1 MTAKRCPEC
10 GSTLRIE
17 DQSADLVTCEFCG
30 AVSSLRDTDA
40 TPVKQETK
48 PAPPPSQV
56 RPHSSRCTVVE
67 LQTQDDLASIG
78 HRLDQVEGER
88 IALVIPWDMQFLS
101 RRLDFDL
108 LRREVG
114 RRQLKVAIVST
125 DFERRGLAHRCS
137 VPAFARISDAESAQ
151 KWRARPVEPMGSP
164 PRHWWDVDVDLQPRP
179 PSRLLRLLP
188 PWFSWIKLTVRLLIF
203 LLALVV
209 IIVSAYVIV
218 PSGSVTLVPASQE
231 FVTIVPVSTDLEIEE
246 VDHAAGLIPARKI
259 GDYFE
264 SSIEV
269 ETTGIM
275 NLVTGR
281 ATGEVEFTNLL
292 VQDYV
297 VPRGTIVRT
306 SSTSY
311 PIRFRTTADVVVP
324 AAGRVLAPIEALE
337 DGVGNVGAFQIN
349 VVEGVAASAVAVI
362 NPQATS
368 GAEPREARVVTQAD
382 YDRGQALL
390 MQQLL
395 GQAYDGLSENYLEP
409 SEILLRQSLRV
420 ESMPKLA
427 YDRFVT
433 EQADRVGVNMR
444 ILVSGWTVDVD
455 NAEAVAYVA
464 LARQIPPGYRLMNA
478 RFEMGEAAEETVGPG
493 DFTFFVTAYGE
504 ADAMLN
510 PGEAVSLVRG
520 QRLDDARNR
529 LVANLPLAKEPQI
542 THWPDWPKQLK
553 WLERMPLLA
562 LRIDV
567 KVESPTEAAAQAR

>member
-1 MTAKRCPEC
+1 VTAKRCPEC

-17 DQSADLVTCEFCG
+17 DQSAELVTCEFCG
-30 AVSSLRDTDA
+30 SVSSVRGADVTLMEQKA
-40 TPVKQETK
+40 G
-48 PAPPPSQV
+48 PAAPSPQAK
-56 RPHSSRCTVVE
+56 RHPSCTVIE
-67 LQTQDDLASIG
+67 LQTQDDLASIR
-78 HRLDQVEGER
+78 HWLDQAEDER
-88 IALVIPWDMQFLS
+88 VALVIPWDMQFLS

-108 LRREVG
+108 LRREVE
-114 RRQLKVAIVST
+114 RRQLEVAIVST
-125 DFERRGLAHRCS
+125 DFERCGLARRCG
-137 VPAFARISDAESAQ
+137 VPAFARVSEAEGAK
-151 KWRARPVEPMGSP
+151 KWRAHAPEPVEAP
-164 PRHWWDVDVDLQPRP
+164 PRHWWDVEVDLQPRP
-179 PSRLLRLLP
+179 RSRLLRFLP
-188 PWFSWIKLTVRLLIF
+188 PWFNWIKFGVRLLIF
-203 LLALVV
+203 LLALLV
-209 IIVSAYVIV
+209 ILVSAYVIV
-218 PSGSVTLVPASQE
+218 PSGSVTLVPASRE

-246 VDHAAGLIPARKI
+246 VDHKAGLIPARKI

-264 SSIEV
+264 GSVEV

-292 VQDYV
+292 AQDYV
-297 VPRGTIVRT
+297 VPKGTILRT

-324 AAGRVLAPIEALE
+324 AAGRALAPIEALE

-395 GQAYDGLSENYLEP
+395 GQAYDGLSEKYLEP
-409 SEILLRQSLRV
+409 SEVLLRQSLLV
-420 ESMPKLA
+420 EAMPKLA

-433 EQADRVGVNMR
+433 EQSDKVGVNMR
-444 ILVSGWTVDVD
+444 ILVSGWAVDID
-455 NAEAVAYVA
+455 NAEAVAYFA
-464 LARQIPPGYRLMNA
+464 LSRRIPSGYRLIDA
-478 RFEMGEAAEETVGPG
+478 RFEVGEAAEETVGPG

-520 QRLDDARNR
+520 QRLDEARNR

-542 THWPDWPKQLK
+542 AHWPDWPEQLE
-553 WLERMPLLA
+553 WLERMPLLS

-567 KVESPTEAAAQAR
+567 TVESPTEAAAQAR

>member
-1 MTAKRCPEC
+1 
-10 GSTLRIE
+10 LRIE

-30 AVSSLRDTDA
+30 SVSSMRDADVTPMAPEVKPSA
-40 TPVKQETK
+40 TSP
-48 PAPPPSQV
+48 QV
-56 RPHSSRCTVVE
+56 RHHPAQCAVIE
-67 LQTQDDLASIG
+67 LQTQDDLASIQR
-78 HRLDQVEGER
+78 RLDQVKDER
-88 IALVIPWDMQFLS
+88 VVLVIPWDMQFLS

-108 LRREVG
+108 LRREIE
-114 RRQLKVAIVST
+114 RRQLEVAIVST
-125 DFERRGLAHRCS
+125 DFERRGLARRCG
-137 VPAFARISDAESAQ
+137 VPAFAKVSEAESVK
-151 KWRARPVEPMGSP
+151 KWRARSLEPVEAP
-164 PRHWWDVDVDLQPRP
+164 PRHWWDVEVDLLPRP
-179 PSRLLRLLP
+179 RSRLLRFLP
-188 PWFSWIKLTVRLLIF
+188 PWFNWVKFGVRFLIF
-203 LLALVV
+203 LLALLVV
-209 IIVSAYVIV
+209 LVSAYVIV
-218 PSGSVTLVPASQE
+218 PSGSVTLVPASRE

-246 VDHAAGLIPARKI
+246 VDHEAGLIPARKI

-264 SSIEV
+264 GSIEV

-292 VQDYV
+292 AQDYV
-297 VPRGTIVRT
+297 VPKGTIVRT

-324 AAGRVLAPIEALE
+324 AAGRALAPIEALE

-395 GQAYDGLSENYLEP
+395 GQAYDGLSEKYLEP
-409 SEILLRQSLRV
+409 SEILLRQSLLV
-420 ESMPKLA
+420 EAMPKLA

-433 EQADRVGVNMR
+433 EQADKVGVNMR
-444 ILVSGWTVDVD
+444 ILVSGWAVDID
-455 NAEAVAYVA
+455 NAESVAYFA
-464 LARQIPPGYRLMNA
+464 LARRIPAGYRLIDA
-478 RFEMGEAAEETVGPG
+478 RFEVGEAAEETVGPG

-520 QRLDDARNR
+520 QRLDEARNR

-542 THWPDWPKQLK
+542 RHWPDWPAQLE
-553 WLERMPLLA
+553 WLERMPLLS

-567 KVESPTEAAAQAR
+567 KVESPTEAAAQVP